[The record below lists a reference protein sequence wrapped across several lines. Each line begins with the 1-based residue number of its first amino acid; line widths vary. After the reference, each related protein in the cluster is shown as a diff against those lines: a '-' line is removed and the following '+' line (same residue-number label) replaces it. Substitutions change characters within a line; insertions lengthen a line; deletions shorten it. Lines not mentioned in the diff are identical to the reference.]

1 MHEKQWN
8 AWALQGTWRSRAG
21 LCVCACACTCVWKKI
36 KRTKTHEC
44 FWRSSCE
51 LYSSSLHDRPP
62 GRGTGAAQL
71 VPKGRHASA
80 RTKHARGLGRALSW
94 PTRPSDLCW
103 GSFVT
108 RSRKLAWTLSLF
120 SISWSCSFF
129 QRSIKWL
136 PLARFT
142 NSHGRKYPI
151 SCAAVCKI
159 NKDNFSICFY
169 GVAIRRVCRSE
180 KELMLCLV
188 CILNSWR
195 FSYGKY

>member
-1 MHEKQWN
+1 MFLKEQLRVIFQQPPRQATRQRDW
-8 AWALQGTWRSRAG
+8 S
-21 LCVCACACTCVWKKI
+21 CTI
-36 KRTKTHEC
+36 
-44 FWRSSCE
+44 
-51 LYSSSLHDRPP
+51 
-62 GRGTGAAQL
+62 G
-71 VPKGRHASA
+71 PKGRHASA